1 MSTAQTCLALI
12 DMHAP
17 RLLGNK
23 PTIASLRIDE
33 AKKNAIRAQGFT
45 IKDAPP
51 SLAAN
56 TLKRY
61 ESGAMRAAFDEVAV
75 RWGIRDLPKGVVI
88 DAARRHGCSHQNLL
102 NKFYKAR
109 LGAAFK
115 ARKERAA

>member
-33 AKKNAIRAQGFT
+33 ATKNAIRAQGFT

-56 TLKRY
+56 TNTPSESSMPSPQVRANPKRPTKRNQ
-61 ESGAMRAAFDEVAV
+61 SGIDKAAQ
-75 RWGIRDLPKGVVI
+75 K
-88 DAARRHGCSHQNLL
+88 
-102 NKFYKAR
+102 K
-109 LGAAFK
+109 
-115 ARKERAA
+115 